1 MKKLKNFLL
10 GISSTIPASGVFLIS
25 STNSKNEDSFNNW
38 NESIKDKCPIK
49 NANWEEIFD
58 ILKSKLPYKKDIE
71 LVSYS
76 GMKDNLNSK
85 LKLNK
90 FSDKKT
96 PKEELLQYWKNL
108 DINLALNN
116 YLKNKSIN
124 KNEFFKFDF
133 EIVEN
138 QYLNIYLINE
148 NVSLNKTSRYLLIK
162 NQKINWKLSSDI
174 SQLNWKERLII
185 NYGYNYKI
193 NNDGTIQIKES
204 KSKNITSNE
213 IICEY
218 PPTEIYFVS
227 PQNLQEKF
235 EIRIES
241 ENGEKIVS
249 INNNEIF
256 YSVIDIRKIVKNKL
270 NFSNKLFLIHE
281 DSNGIKEKIQI
292 KFEKSDISNTI
303 DLKYPN
309 WNPDLLEYKQFI
321 SKNELNKDGN
331 EIKDANG
338 NPVPSKKYDPGIDP
352 KTGLKSEIVWL
363 NFNELNWN
371 PKLKLDN
378 DLFYANDFYI
388 DWKNIINLEKWVSY
402 YLKLHNIAFDNFDY
416 ISSDLLGYKI
426 LAPETIKKL
435 LNLKIDEL
443 NNFLL
448 NNLEKYCYAIL
459 TEKESKFLWEFVN
472 DKEFGWNL
480 FLSWYEGL
488 KHEYDKWHTWDESVF
503 GPYPYDGYYFG
514 KNVPDEEIE
523 KNIEI
528 LYGLIDLYDKINK
541 IDFLQD
547 ESVNKDSY
555 SNLKQ
560 LRKYKNHFDSN
571 FASNPFGSFYLKYKN
586 NNSSVL
592 AEAIKTQYL
601 TINANSN
608 ILIREIKQNSIGKWE
623 FVNDSENMEISNS
636 APGKEIKL
644 TKNGFYLI
652 YDISLDKTNINKFKI
667 VWIDNNSTTY
677 TKPSYL
683 TEEANSPSF
692 IKKFWRN
699 KNLKVSNDFEKYLA
713 KKKIID
719 LNITKKDLDKLK
731 YDDIFNEYNNFLIE
745 KSFEE
750 NFEIKPEIN
759 INKLRQDFKTNE
771 QFLNYINQKDN
782 EAKFIENYV
791 ISKNKEFL
799 TIKNCYFDSKSKL
812 IKVVIDLKENA
823 SLNSFFIRRKSFNIN
838 LELKPIFIKFN
849 SINIE
854 EHIPFNVFVNELTN
868 NNLNNLIKSAKD
880 INNKDIDLN
889 IIELKLL
896 KDSDENQIIVKS
908 ISKDKN
914 YYIANNDT
922 YTYNVSLLKSDYS
935 YLLNFNPGTL
945 NVFGLKDK
953 EEIKK
958 YIKELL
964 KNYLI
969 KYNEKI
975 DQSLYKKITIDDI
988 NISFNDEE
996 LNKIINPKDDDIYWN
1011 KDENIAKFAINFN
1024 NNFKT
1029 YHPCTLHVI
1038 NNAPDDDF
1046 NWPEAGLTVKV
1057 NVDME
1062 NKKDPVKMAQIK
1074 NEAIRQVR
1082 EKIIEEFKKRAP
1094 KLEIDKLYTID
1105 FTDSFFNNLDLSIGT
1120 TLTLKGK
1127 HFMLKNPYTVNVIN
1141 THSSANKKLNLK
1153 DLNFEVITLS
1163 EKNLNDFKKAL
1174 NEKIIDIL
1182 KKENYPAKEI
1192 IKLIEFKLLENQ
1204 KWDSFFSKVGN
1215 NELKMMIQLKEESNL
1230 ISGDK
1235 EFKLINIFTEEM
1247 LKEAL
1252 EIKSKN
1258 KKKLLSWLIPV
1269 IILSVAG
1276 IIATVIAIWYRKKK
1290 KHL

>member
-90 FSDKKT
+90 FSGEKT

-148 NVSLNKTSRYLLIK
+148 NVNLNKTSRYLLIK
-162 NQKINWKLSSDI
+162 NQKIKWKLSSDI

-185 NYGYNYKI
+185 NYGYSYKI
-193 NNDGTIQIKES
+193 NNDGTIQIKQS

-241 ENGEKIVS
+241 ENGEKIVTL
-249 INNNEIF
+249 NNNEIF
-256 YSVIDIRKIVKNKL
+256 YSAIDIRKIVKNKL

-363 NFNELNWN
+363 NFNEFHDF
-371 PKLKLDN
+371 LKEN
-378 DLFYANDFYI
+378 I
-388 DWKNIINLEKWVSY
+388 KN
-402 YLKLHNIAFDNFDY
+402 
-416 ISSDLLGYKI
+416 
-426 LAPETIKKL
+426 
-435 LNLKIDEL
+435 
-443 NNFLL
+443 
-448 NNLEKYCYAIL
+448 YCSVLI
-459 TEKESKFLWEFVN
+459 TEKESKFLYEFMN
-472 DKEFGWNL
+472 DKKFRWVEFLINYEILKEEFDLFDRWNN
-480 FLSWYEGL
+480 EGI
-488 KHEYDKWHTWDESVF
+488 
-503 GPYPYDGYYFG
+503 GPYPNEGRYIG
-514 KNVPDEEIE
+514 KNIPYDEQE
-523 KNIEI
+523 KNIKI
-528 LYGLIDLYDKINK
+528 LYELRDLYARIQDSGIDKSESIN
-541 IDFLQD
+541 IDRYF
-547 ESVNKDSY
+547 E
-555 SNLKQ
+555 LKQ
-560 LRKYKNHFDSN
+560 IVKKYKNHFDSTN
-571 FASNPFGSFYLKYKN
+571 CRLPFGSFYLKYKS

-608 ILIREIKQNSIGKWE
+608 ILIRELKQNSIGKWE
-623 FVNDSENMEISNS
+623 FVNDLENMEISNL
-636 APGKEIKL
+636 APGNEIKL

-719 LNITKKDLDKLK
+719 LNATKKDLDKLK

-799 TIKNCYFDSKSKL
+799 TIKNCYFDSKSNL

-823 SLNSFFIRRKSFNIN
+823 SLNSFFIRRKIFNIN

-849 SINIE
+849 NINIE
-854 EHIPFNVFVNELTN
+854 EHIPFNVFVNELIN
-868 NNLNNLIKSAKD
+868 NFNNLIESAKD
-880 INNKDIDLN
+880 INNEDIDLN
-889 IIELKLL
+889 IIELKIL
-896 KDSDENQIIVKS
+896 KESDENQIIVKA
-908 ISKDKN
+908 ISKDAN

-922 YTYNVSLLKSDYS
+922 YTYNVNLLKSDYS

-969 KYNEKI
+969 QYNEKI

-1011 KDENIAKFAINFN
+1011 KDENIAKFTINFN

-1038 NNAPDDDF
+1038 NNALDDDF

-1074 NEAIRQVR
+1074 NETIRQVR

-1105 FTDSFFNNLDLSIGT
+1105 FTDSFFNNLDLAIGT

-1204 KWDSFFSKVGN
+1204 KWDSFFSKIGN

-1290 KHL
+1290 KRL

>member
-1 MKKLKNFLL
+1 M
-10 GISSTIPASGVFLIS
+10 
-25 STNSKNEDSFNNW
+25 
-38 NESIKDKCPIK
+38 
-49 NANWEEIFD
+49 
-58 ILKSKLPYKKDIE
+58 
-71 LVSYS
+71 
-76 GMKDNLNSK
+76 
-85 LKLNK
+85 
-90 FSDKKT
+90 
-96 PKEELLQYWKNL
+96 
-108 DINLALNN
+108 
-116 YLKNKSIN
+116 
-124 KNEFFKFDF
+124 
-133 EIVEN
+133 
-138 QYLNIYLINE
+138 
-148 NVSLNKTSRYLLIK
+148 
-162 NQKINWKLSSDI
+162 
-174 SQLNWKERLII
+174 
-185 NYGYNYKI
+185 
-193 NNDGTIQIKES
+193 
-204 KSKNITSNE
+204 
-213 IICEY
+213 
-218 PPTEIYFVS
+218 
-227 PQNLQEKF
+227 
-235 EIRIES
+235 
-241 ENGEKIVS
+241 
-249 INNNEIF
+249 
-256 YSVIDIRKIVKNKL
+256 
-270 NFSNKLFLIHE
+270 
-281 DSNGIKEKIQI
+281 
-292 KFEKSDISNTI
+292 
-303 DLKYPN
+303 
-309 WNPDLLEYKQFI
+309 
-321 SKNELNKDGN
+321 
-331 EIKDANG
+331 
-338 NPVPSKKYDPGIDP
+338 
-352 KTGLKSEIVWL
+352 
-363 NFNELNWN
+363 
-371 PKLKLDN
+371 
-378 DLFYANDFYI
+378 
-388 DWKNIINLEKWVSY
+388 
-402 YLKLHNIAFDNFDY
+402 
-416 ISSDLLGYKI
+416 
-426 LAPETIKKL
+426 
-435 LNLKIDEL
+435 
-443 NNFLL
+443 
-448 NNLEKYCYAIL
+448 
-459 TEKESKFLWEFVN
+459 
-472 DKEFGWNL
+472 
-480 FLSWYEGL
+480 
-488 KHEYDKWHTWDESVF
+488 
-503 GPYPYDGYYFG
+503 
-514 KNVPDEEIE
+514 
-523 KNIEI
+523 
-528 LYGLIDLYDKINK
+528 
-541 IDFLQD
+541 
-547 ESVNKDSY
+547 
-555 SNLKQ
+555 
-560 LRKYKNHFDSN
+560 
-571 FASNPFGSFYLKYKN
+571 
-586 NNSSVL
+586 
-592 AEAIKTQYL
+592 
-601 TINANSN
+601 
-608 ILIREIKQNSIGKWE
+608 
-623 FVNDSENMEISNS
+623 
-636 APGKEIKL
+636 
-644 TKNGFYLI
+644 
-652 YDISLDKTNINKFKI
+652 
-667 VWIDNNSTTY
+667 
-677 TKPSYL
+677 
-683 TEEANSPSF
+683 
-692 IKKFWRN
+692 
-699 KNLKVSNDFEKYLA
+699 
-713 KKKIID
+713 
-719 LNITKKDLDKLK
+719 
-731 YDDIFNEYNNFLIE
+731 
-745 KSFEE
+745 
-750 NFEIKPEIN
+750 
-759 INKLRQDFKTNE
+759 
-771 QFLNYINQKDN
+771 
-782 EAKFIENYV
+782 
-791 ISKNKEFL
+791 
-799 TIKNCYFDSKSKL
+799 
-812 IKVVIDLKENA
+812 
-823 SLNSFFIRRKSFNIN
+823 
-838 LELKPIFIKFN
+838 
-849 SINIE
+849 
-854 EHIPFNVFVNELTN
+854 
-868 NNLNNLIKSAKD
+868 IKSAKD

-896 KDSDENQIIVKS
+896 KDSDENQIIVKA

-1290 KHL
+1290 KRL